1 MARFWIGT
9 SGWHY
14 SHWRGSF
21 YPERLPPREW
31 LSHYCERFPT
41 VELNASFYR
50 QPKTSTWG
58 LWRERAPQG
67 FRFAVKASR
76 FLTHI
81 RRLDDPQEPLER
93 VVAGARLLDDRLGP
107 LLYQL
112 PPGFHRKPE
121 NVARL
126 EAFLPLLPG
135 DLLHAIE
142 FRHKSWFVDETASL
156 LRRHGV
162 AFCSFDMVG
171 LECPLMAT
179 APFAYVRFHGSE
191 ALYASNYT
199 DEMLEGWAARLRALA
214 RETDE
219 VYVYFN
225 NDAGGYAVANALS
238 LSRLLDAVP
247 PPASGA

>member
-14 SHWRGSF
+14 AHWRGAF
-21 YPERLPPREW
+21 YPHQLPARDW
-31 LSHYCERFPT
+31 LPYYAQRFPT

-50 QPKTSTWG
+50 QPKTSTWQ
-58 LWRERAPQG
+58 LWRNVAPEG

-81 RRLDDPQEPLER
+81 RRLADPQEPLDR
-93 VVAGARLLDDRLGP
+93 LLSGARLLGDRLGP

-112 PPGFHRKPE
+112 PPGFHRTQE
-121 NVARL
+121 NVSRL
-126 EAFLPLLPG
+126 EAFLPLLPA
-135 DLLHAIE
+135 DALHAIE
-142 FRHKSWFVDETASL
+142 FRHKSWFVDETTEL

-171 LECPLMAT
+171 LECPLLAT
-179 APFAYVRFHGSE
+179 AAFAYLRFHGSE

-199 DEMLEGWAARLRALA
+199 DEMLEGWAARLRELA
-214 RETDE
+214 REVDE
-219 VYVYFN
+219 MYVYFN
-225 NDAGGYAVANALS
+225 NDALGYAIANAS
-238 LSRLLDAVP
+238 TLSRLLGAGM
-247 PPASGA
+247 SGA

>member
-14 SHWRGSF
+14 SHWRGNF
-21 YPERLPPREW
+21 YPEELSPREW
-31 LSHYCERFPT
+31 LSHYAQRFPT

-50 QPKTSTWG
+50 QPKTSAWE
-58 LWRERAPQG
+58 LWRRTAPQG

-81 RRLDDPQEPLER
+81 RRLNDPQEPLER
-93 VVAGARLLDDRLGP
+93 VLSGARLLGDRLGP

-112 PPGFHRKPE
+112 PPGFHRTPE

-142 FRHKSWFVDETASL
+142 FRHRSWFVDETADL
-156 LRRHGV
+156 LRRYGV

-171 LECPLMAT
+171 LKCPLLAT

-199 DEMLEGWAARLRALA
+199 DEMLEGWAARLRDLA
-214 RETDE
+214 REVDE
-219 VYVYFN
+219 LYIYFN
-225 NDAGGYAVANALS
+225 NDAWGYAIANARTLS
-238 LSRLLDAVP
+238 GLLDAERP
-247 PPASGA
+247 YL